1 MIIYRTKDR
10 ILYEA
15 LKLFSSKG
23 IKETTIRDIAKA
35 VGITEG
41 AIYRHFKSKDEIVER
56 LFSHYS
62 EELYEV
68 LNGALEE
75 GEDFKGRFKNLVG
88 SFLEYILKNPD
99 VFRYL
104 DIVHLL
110 GKAQM
115 ENSDKLPMKAV
126 YRLIEEG
133 IREGYIREDVKY
145 ASAILVGTIDR
156 IFMYKT
162 MGILE
167 DELELIKE
175 RTFSILW
182 GCLVECRK
190 GEDPA

>member
-1 MIIYRTKDR
+1 MIIYRTRDR

-75 GEDFKGRFKNLVG
+75 GEDFHSRFKNLV
-88 SFLEYILKNPD
+88 SRFLEYILKNPD

-110 GKAQM
+110 GKTQV
-115 ENSDKLPMKAV
+115 EHSDKLPMKAV
-126 YRLIEEG
+126 NKLIEEG

-162 MGILE
+162 MEILE
-167 DELELIKE
+167 DELETIKE
-175 RTFSILW
+175 KTFSILW
-182 GCLVECRK
+182 NCLAECKEK
-190 GEDPA
+190 GDPT